1 MKWKPSPALVVSI
14 IALVVACSGRAVAAS
29 GVLIKNSR
37 QVAKGAITSSDLRN
51 HKGVSFVDLKPSA
64 ARSVQSLKGA
74 TRPKR
79 ATGPQGPPGAGSA
92 AAYAL
97 IGGNANVV
105 SSLSQNITQA
115 NVYAGGTPGQ
125 YCFKGLPFTPKSVI
139 ASIDAEDV
147 GPSNNATISTSTG
160 DQGSTA
166 CPQGSQAGVYTV
178 STTGGTPKLAKVA
191 FYVLIN

>member
-1 MKWKPSPALVVSI
+1 MIVSI
-14 IALVVACSGRAVAAS
+14 IALVVACTGSAVAAS
-29 GVLIKNSR
+29 GVIIKNSR
-37 QVAKGAITSSDLRN
+37 QVARGAITSSDLRN
-51 HKGVSFVDLKPSA
+51 HKGVSFVDLTPGA
-64 ARSVQSLKGA
+64 VRTIQGLKGA
-74 TRPKR
+74 QGPKG
-79 ATGPQGPPGAGSA
+79 ATGPQGPPGAGTA

-125 YCFKGLPFTPKSVI
+125 YCFKGLPFTPKSIV

-160 DQGSTA
+160 DQGTTA